1 MCVPPDSPSLY
12 QGGIDGG
19 SDRSWDTRSFSNSTK
34 TDPGQ
39 AVICGGDKWHPRETY
54 PVTAVVFVDFCKQS
68 AVHTTQLGE
77 NPPGVESFRR
87 WLVVD
92 SGESAVGQVHD
103 AGYHPEIIFEVS
115 IQPVERLCAL
125 FYRHEHT
132 RNAENIIETARA
144 GEAGATCLHTRHWRL
159 KAAADTPARRRLP
172 NYRQQNDRQ
181 IRP

>member
-1 MCVPPDSPSLY
+1 MIDPSERFPKHRFQHDTSWESRVEHTSFIQQLLVSSERATRTSAV

-39 AVICGGDKWHPRETY
+39 AVTCGGDKWHPRETY

-77 NPPGVESFRR
+77 NPRGVESFRR

-92 SGESAVGQVHD
+92 SGGSAVGQVHD
-103 AGYHPEIIFEVS
+103 AGYHP
-115 IQPVERLCAL
+115 R
-125 FYRHEHT
+125 
-132 RNAENIIETARA
+132 
-144 GEAGATCLHTRHWRL
+144 
-159 KAAADTPARRRLP
+159 
-172 NYRQQNDRQ
+172 
-181 IRP
+181 